1 MIKINLLSSFDK
13 ENLKWEKMNNLVRRG
28 IIRVIIAEAL
38 FAAVFFFTAGYLN
51 AQRES
56 TGSQLA
62 NMRAQDDAR
71 EMNKMETD
79 LNSFKG
85 KINDIDSIQKGHLRW
100 TYLFENIT
108 GLVPD
113 GVKLESVSVSDAV
126 DKTKKTD
133 KKNTS
138 SSNGATDAKSSA
150 AADDK
155 LKIEIA
161 GKANARRDLLNFES
175 NLKKSDILSD
185 FQYDDANYV
194 ESANINFRYVLYVY
208 REKLAR

>member
-1 MIKINLLSSFDK
+1 MIKINLLSPLDK

-28 IIRVIIAEAL
+28 IIRIIIAEAL
-38 FAAVFFFTAGYLN
+38 FAAVFFSAAGYLN

-56 TGSQLA
+56 IGSQLA
-62 NMRAQDDAR
+62 DMRAQDDAR

-79 LNSFKG
+79 LNNFKG
-85 KINDIDSIQKGHLRW
+85 KINDIDYIQKNHLQW

-108 GLVPD
+108 ALVPD

-138 SSNGATDAKSSA
+138 SGNGAADTKSTA

-155 LKIEIA
+155 LKVEIGGRA
-161 GKANARRDLLNFES
+161 DAREDLLNFEG
-175 NLKKSDILSD
+175 NLKKSEVLSD

-194 ESANINFRYVLYVY
+194 ESANINFHYVLYVN